1 MRQSFTLVSILVL
14 AVAGAVGATE
24 VVAPD
29 AVEPGTAGVCIT
41 EMDGGELVEIPVTV
55 IGSLGPTGPERE
67 IVLIR
72 LEDPRYEKTGIIAGM
87 SGSPVYVEGRLLG
100 ALAFGWAFAK
110 EPIGGVTPFSRMQ
123 QLGPATGDVGGAGGG
138 RRPELDEML
147 VAGREG
153 RLGSVLVDWLVPAPR
168 TVLHRLPVTV
178 SLGGWW
184 SPIGSEWLAEG
195 WRRLGWVAAPG
206 GAAASGSTSGPL
218 RPGAMVAAVMVDGD
232 AVLAAGGTVTEI
244 RGDQIWAFGHP
255 FLGAGDV
262 DMPLARARVLTVLP
276 SQAESFKFFQV
287 GETIGALRS
296 DRTHGVWGELGSPAS
311 MVPVVVTVDGHEYSF
326 RSLRHP
332 VLMPLITSYLTQ
344 ASLTARGRAF
354 GNQTVALEIE
364 VEYPGGL
371 RAELSETYASGQAPQ
386 EAAAMVGAAVGYL
399 ENSPFEGPEV
409 ERVRIRLNTSERL
422 ETATVVDATP
432 ERVIVKPG
440 EALGV
445 RLRLRPVQGDEYTR
459 LTEIPIPPQLP
470 EGRVDLVVADGA
482 SWTVYDLQMRPT
494 LPASFGDEL
503 GMFERLV
510 PSNRVV
516 LALERRQTGVSLEG
530 GSVSLPPS
538 LVVQLRSALGPNL
551 KTWEYGVVGRVEE
564 AMPTSVLGAQRIP
577 LTVRLRQE

>member
-494 LPASFGDEL
+494 LPASFDDEL

-510 PSNRVV
+510 PSSRVV

>member
-1 MRQSFTLVSILVL
+1 MRRSFTLISILVL
-14 AVAGAVGATE
+14 AAVGEVGATE
-24 VVAPD
+24 VITPD

-123 QLGPATGDVGGAGGG
+123 QLGPATGDVGVVGGG
-138 RRPELDEML
+138 RRPELGEML

-153 RLGSVLVDWLVPAPR
+153 RLGNVLVDWLVPAPR

-206 GAAASGSTSGPL
+206 GAAAPGSTSGPL

-311 MVPVVVTVDGHEYSF
+311 MVPVVVTVDDHEYSF

-371 RAELSETYASGQAPQ
+371 RAELSETYASGQSPQ

-422 ETATVVDATP
+422 ETATVVDAIP
-432 ERVIVKPG
+432 ERVIVSPG
-440 EALGV
+440 ETLGV
-445 RLRLRPVQGDEYTR
+445 RLRLRPVRGDEYTR

-551 KTWEYGVVGRVEE
+551 QTWEYSVVGRVEE
-564 AMPTSVLGAQRIP
+564 ALPTSVLGAQRVP
-577 LTVRLRQE
+577 LTVRLSRK

>member
-510 PSNRVV
+510 PSSRVV